1 VRLGKNCQIYC
12 VPASVTAIGLIGG
25 PRARHA
31 VLLRGTPN
39 SDDFFPYR
47 IPTPHALRFIG
58 ILYLQLQ
65 CCTQQW
71 VNDMGARLWRRLRCI
86 GNVFP
91 DIFASG
97 IWREFW
103 RVRNFGLFWNSPPS
117 GAEYWPRL
125 WHHPIRSIID
135 LRLQYWR

>member
-1 VRLGKNCQIYC
+1 MSFFRTAFPHRTRYDLL
-12 VPASVTAIGLIGG
+12 ASFICNYS
-25 PRARHA
+25 A
-31 VLLRGTPN
+31 VL
-39 SDDFFPYR
+39 
-47 IPTPHALRFIG
+47 
-58 ILYLQLQ
+58 
-65 CCTQQW
+65 QQW